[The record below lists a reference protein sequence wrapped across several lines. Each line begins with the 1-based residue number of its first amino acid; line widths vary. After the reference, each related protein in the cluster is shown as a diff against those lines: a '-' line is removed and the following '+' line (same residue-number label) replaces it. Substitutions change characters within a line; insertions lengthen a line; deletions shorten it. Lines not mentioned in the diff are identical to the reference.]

1 MFQVQRWWHW
11 LWPGSTATVPPQ
23 PEVTPPPPALPAW
36 VTAPTAEFRPR
47 VMTLGQ
53 RTGYRVSRRGVRP

>member
-1 MFQVQRWWHW
+1 MFITRRWWGC
-11 LWPGSTATVPPQ
+11 LWPWGGKSATPLPPA
-23 PEVTPPPPALPAW
+23 TPPPPQALPAW

-53 RTGYRVSRRGVRP
+53 RTGYRVPRRG